1 MVLRRIGYT
10 AALLGAVVFYW
21 AYREW
26 LSWLFLLLL
35 LLLPLF
41 SLLVSLPAMLS
52 CRGQIQCP
60 EAVEQGAKVALQW
73 QGQSLFPLPRLTGR
87 MGVKNALCGTKTAL
101 RSGDLLPTGH
111 CGLLHITLRRPRCHD
126 YLGLFSLPIRGSA
139 QKNVLVRPV
148 AQAPGEIPDLSR
160 FQVTAWRPKAGGGF
174 SENHELR
181 LYRPGDNLRQV
192 HWKLSAKTGKLIT
205 REAME
210 PVRNSMLLTLSLSG
224 SPQQLD
230 NKLGRLLWM
239 SRHLLHRELP
249 HKIACHTGGGT
260 MLLDITCPEDL
271 SRAVDSLLRS
281 QCAAAEEATFPTAFW
296 RYHIGGDAHE

>member
-1 MVLRRIGYT
+1 MILRRIAYIT
-10 AALLGAVVFYW
+10 ALLGAVVFYW

-41 SLLVSLPAMLS
+41 SLLMSLPAMLT

-60 EAVEQGAKVALQW
+60 EAVEQGAEVLLQW

-87 MGVKNALCGTKTAL
+87 MRVKNALCGAKSAL
-101 RSGDLLPTGH
+101 RSGDLLPTDH

-139 QKNVLVRPV
+139 QKTVLVRPV
-148 AQAPGEIPDLSR
+148 AMPPSEIPDLSR

-192 HWKLSAKTGKLIT
+192 HWKLSAKLGKLIT

-210 PVRNSMLLTLSLSG
+210 PVRNSMLLTLTLSG
-224 SPQQLD
+224 TAQQLD
-230 NKLGRLLWM
+230 RKLGRLLWM
-239 SRHLLHRELP
+239 SRHLLQRELP

-260 MLLDITCPEDL
+260 LLFDIACPEDL
-271 SRAVDSLLRS
+271 TRTVDALLGS
-281 QCAAAEEATFPTAFW
+281 QSAAGGETAFPTAFW